1 MRTKSLI
8 ALVAAILATS
18 LTCNAVVHPNI
29 GDVTTSTDGKLKI
42 TFAGRIQNFSPS
54 MTESYDTDINSPKSA
69 NITPDGKKYYIN
81 SLEGR
86 VTIAYDMATNKKLK
100 TIHHDFTDENS
111 KHLWAPSSG
120 LFKWHK
126 QWDKPNT
133 FMGKPV
139 EGAFSHGGRYLWV
152 PYFRRTFDL
161 NAIEPSAMAVIDT
174 RCDSIIR
181 LFETGPLP
189 KMLATS
195 HDSKTL
201 AVTHW
206 GDNTIGLIDIS
217 SNNPKD
223 WHYTKMLFVDY
234 ILPLNFGTSKKIN
247 RNNHSGYCLRGTA
260 FTPDDKYIIVC
271 CMGGSGGLAVIDA
284 QKQEYLGR
292 ITGMMSNVR
301 HILIRDGYIYLS
313 VNAAG
318 YVQRIKFDEFMNVA
332 KNITNQKGSISGWEN
347 CKVGAGARTIEF
359 SPSGKYIFA
368 ACNDASCVSVIDT
381 RTMKKIADVP
391 ADSYPVGLDV
401 SNDGKTVI
409 ITSQEH
415 TTNGHDYGGQAVDIF
430 HIEYAE
436 PEPVIPAPQTADSDS
451 ATVAAKENGN
461 GNASSS
467 NAIMNWLSTTTGKVT
482 AGALAAVLIAAI
494 AVPVSMRRKKKK

>member
-1 MRTKSLI
+1 MSPHKIL
-8 ALVAAILATS
+8 LVAAIMATS
-18 LTCNAVVHPNI
+18 IAAAAVVHPNI
-29 GDVTTSTDGKLKI
+29 GDVTTSTDGKVKI
-42 TFAGRIQNFSPS
+42 TFAARIQNFSS
-54 MTESYDTDINSPKSA
+54 AMADSYDTDIHSPKSA

-100 TIHHDFTDENS
+100 VIHHDFTDEGS
-111 KHLWAPSSG
+111 KHLWAPASG
-120 LFKWHK
+120 LFKWHR
-126 QWDKPNT
+126 QWNTPNT

-139 EGAFSHGGRYLWV
+139 EAAFSHNGRYLWV

-174 RCDSIIR
+174 RTDTIIR

-206 GDNTIGLIDIS
+206 GDNTVGLIDIS
-217 SNNPKD
+217 SNNPSD
-223 WHYTKMLFVDY
+223 WHYTKLLVVDY
-234 ILPLNFGTSKKIN
+234 ILPLDKFGTGKKIN

-260 FTPDDKYIIVC
+260 FTPDDKYIIIC
-271 CMGGSGGLAVIDA
+271 CMGGAGGLAVIDVKN
-284 QKQEYLGR
+284 QKYLGR

-313 VNAAG
+313 INAAG
-318 YVQRIKFDEFMNVA
+318 YVQRIRFDDFMKVA
-332 KNITNQKGSISGWEN
+332 LNLTDQKGHIANWEK

-381 RTMKKIADVP
+381 RTMQKIADVP

-430 HIEYAE
+430 HIDYAE
-436 PEPVIPAPQTADSDS
+436 PEPVIAPPKAEEQADSTAAASLQGGGSQQS
-451 ATVAAKENGN
+451 ALTQ
-461 GNASSS
+461 
-467 NAIMNWLSTTTGKVT
+467 WLSTTTGKVT
-482 AGALAAVLIAAI
+482 AGAIAGVLIAVI
-494 AVPVSMRRKKKK
+494 AVLVSMRRKKK

>member
-1 MRTKSLI
+1 MRNKSLL
-8 ALVAAILATS
+8 AFVAAILTS
-18 LTCNAVVHPNI
+18 TALCSAVVHPNV
-29 GDVTTSTDGKLKI
+29 GDVTTSTDGKVKI
-42 TFAGRIQNFSPS
+42 TFAARIQNFSPS
-54 MTESYDTDINSPKSA
+54 MAESYDTDINSPKSA

-86 VTIAYDMATNKKLK
+86 VTIAYDMATNKKIK

-111 KHLWAPSSG
+111 KHLWAPASG
-120 LFKWHK
+120 LFKWHRK
-126 QWDKPNT
+126 WDTPNT

-139 EGAFSHGGRYLWV
+139 EAAFSHNGRYLWV

-174 RCDSIIR
+174 QADSIVR

-206 GDNTIGLIDIS
+206 GDNTVGLIDIS

-223 WHYTKMLFVDY
+223 WHYTKMLVVDY
-234 ILPLNFGTSKKIN
+234 ILPLDNLGFSKKIN
-247 RNNHSGYCLRGTA
+247 RNNHSGYCLRGTV

-271 CMGGSGGLAVIDA
+271 CMGGSGGLAVIDVKN
-284 QKQEYLGR
+284 QKYLGR

-313 VNAAG
+313 VNIAG
-318 YVQRIKFDEFMNVA
+318 YVQRIKFDDFMKVA
-332 KNITNQKGSISGWEN
+332 TSMTGNKGHIDGWEN
-347 CKVGAGARTIEF
+347 CKIGAGARTIEF

-368 ACNDASCVSVIDT
+368 ACNDASSLCVIDT
-381 RTMKKIADVP
+381 RTMQKIAEVP

-409 ITSQEH
+409 TTSQEH

-436 PEPVIPAPQTADSDS
+436 PEPVIPAPKMEEPDS
-451 ATVAAKENGN
+451 VAAGAATQGGN
-461 GNASSS
+461 TESSS
-467 NAIMNWLSTTTGKVT
+467 ITQWLSTTTGKIT
-482 AGALAAVLIAAI
+482 AGAIAGLLIAAI
-494 AVPVSMRRKKKK
+494 AAMVTIRRRKK

>member
-1 MRTKSLI
+1 MTLRTLFLI
-8 ALVAAILATS
+8 ATIATATLAQ
-18 LTCNAVVHPNI
+18 AVVHPNI
-29 GDVTTSTDGKLKI
+29 GDVTTSTDGKIKV
-42 TFAGRIQNFSPS
+42 TFAGRKQNYNPS
-54 MTESYDTDINSPKSA
+54 MADSYDTDINSPKSV
-69 NITPDGKKYYIN
+69 NITPDGKKYYVN

-100 TIHHDFTDENS
+100 TISHDFTDEGS

-120 LFKWHK
+120 LFKWHR
-126 QWDKPNT
+126 QWDKPKT

-139 EGAFSHGGRYLWV
+139 EAAFSHNGRYLWV

-174 RCDSIIR
+174 QTDSIIR

-195 HDSKTL
+195 HNSKML

-206 GDNTIGLIDIS
+206 GDNTVGLIDIS
-217 SNNPKD
+217 SNNPTD
-223 WHYTKMLFVDY
+223 WHYTKMLVVDY
-234 ILPLNFGTSKKIN
+234 ILPLNFGTGKKVN

-271 CMGGSGGLAVIDA
+271 CMGGSGGLAVIDVE
-284 QKQEYLGR
+284 KQEYLGR
-292 ITGMMSNVR
+292 IMGMKSNIR

-313 VNAAG
+313 VNIAG
-318 YVQRIKFDEFMNVA
+318 YVQRIKFDEFMKAV
-332 KNITNQKGSISGWEN
+332 KSMTNNKGEISGWEN

-368 ACNDASCVSVIDT
+368 ACNDASSLCVVDT
-381 RTMKKIADVP
+381 RTMQKIADVP

-409 ITSQEH
+409 ITCQEH
-415 TTNGHDYGGQAVDIF
+415 TTAGHNYGGQVVDIF
-430 HIEYAE
+430 HVEYTE
-436 PEPVIPAPQTADSDS
+436 PEPVIPAPKVEDPDS
-451 ATVAAKENGN
+451 VAA
-461 GNASSS
+461 ASKAHGGDTDSQS
-467 NAIMNWLSTTTGKVT
+467 LTQWLSTTTGKVT
-482 AGALAAVLIAAI
+482 AGAIAAI
-494 AVPVSMRRKKKK
+494 IIAVIAALVTMRRKKK

>member
-1 MRTKSLI
+1 MKPLKILLI
-8 ALVAAILATS
+8 ATAIAATIFPTH
-18 LTCNAVVHPNI
+18 AVVHPNI

-42 TFAGRIQNFSPS
+42 TFVARKQNYNPA
-54 MTESYDTDINSPKSA
+54 MTDSYDSDINSPKSA

-100 TIHHDFTDENS
+100 TIKHDFTDENS
-111 KHLWAPSSG
+111 KHLWAPASG
-120 LFKWHK
+120 LFKWHR
-126 QWDKPNT
+126 QWERPNT
-133 FMGKPV
+133 FQGKPV

-174 RCDSIIR
+174 RSDSIIR

-206 GDNTIGLIDIS
+206 GDNTVGLIDIS
-217 SNNPKD
+217 SNNPND
-223 WHYTKMLFVDY
+223 WHYTKMLVVDY
-234 ILPLNFGTSKKIN
+234 ILPLNNLGSKKVN
-247 RNNHSGYCLRGTA
+247 RNNHSGYCLRGTV
-260 FTPDDKYIIVC
+260 FTPDDRYIIIC
-271 CMGGSGGLAVIDA
+271 CMGGSGGLAVIDVE
-284 QKQEYLGR
+284 KQEYLGR
-292 ITGMMSNVR
+292 VTGMMSNVR

-313 VNAAG
+313 VNIAG
-318 YVQRIKFDEFMNVA
+318 YVQRIKFDDFMRVA
-332 KNITNQKGSISGWEN
+332 TSMTNNKGHIDGWEK

-381 RTMKKIADVP
+381 RSMTKIADVP

-401 SNDGKTVI
+401 SNDGKTI
-409 ITSQEH
+409 IMTSQEH
-415 TTNGHDYGGQAVDIF
+415 TTAGHDFGGQVVDIF
-430 HIEYAE
+430 HVEYAE
-436 PEPVIPAPQTADSDS
+436 PEPVTPAPKTEATDSLAADSTVVNTPS
-451 ATVAAKENGN
+451 STMTQWLATTNGK
-461 GNASSS
+461 
-467 NAIMNWLSTTTGKVT
+467 IT
-482 AGALAAVLIAAI
+482 AGAIAAVLIAAI
-494 AVPVSMRRKKKK
+494 AALVTFRRRK